1 MPDDMTGMAGA
12 TSLAELL
19 GPLADV
25 LDEAATVEIS
35 CNPDGAVFVERFGS
49 GPERWGSLEPARTAR
64 FVRWCATWSQ
74 TVVSD
79 ARPILSGRVP
89 GTAHR
94 IEALMPPVTDAPA
107 FSIRRHRDTVPSL
120 RECVP
125 EDAPRGILEQAI
137 AARKNI
143 LIAGAT
149 GAGKTTL
156 LNACLGEMARIAPET
171 RLLVIEDTP
180 EIRSPFANSVPLR
193 TADGVTMDRLLVSA
207 LRQAPD
213 RIVVGEVREGSVL
226 LTLVKAWNTGH
237 PGGLVTLHAN
247 SADEVIDRLSLLATE
262 VMTADPVPV
271 LMQATDLIAFIHRD
285 TGRPVLSSIRAAVRE
300 ADGATRLE
308 KLHEHPPSS

>member
-1 MPDDMTGMAGA
+1 MAGGMTNA
-12 TSLAELL
+12 TSLGDLL
-19 GPLADV
+19 GPLAEV
-25 LDEAATVEIS
+25 LDAPETVEIS
-35 CNPDGAVFVERFGS
+35 CNPDGRVFVERFGAPAS
-49 GPERWGSLEPARTAR
+49 CWGRLEPGRTSR
-64 FVRWCATWSQ
+64 FVRWCATWSE
-74 TVVSD
+74 TAVTGD
-79 ARPILSGRVP
+79 RPILSGRIP

-94 IEALMPPVTDAPA
+94 IEALLPPVTDGPC

-120 RECVP
+120 EECVP
-125 EDAPRGILEQAI
+125 KNAPRGILMDAI
-137 AARKNI
+137 EARKNV

-156 LNACLGEMARIAPET
+156 LNACLGEMERIAPET

-180 EIRSPFANSVPLR
+180 EIRSPFRNSVALR
-193 TADGVTMDRLLVSA
+193 TSDGVTMDRLLVSA

-262 VMTADPVPV
+262 VMAADPVPV
-271 LMQATDLIAFIHRD
+271 LMQATDLIVFIHRD
-285 TGRPVLSSIRAAVRE
+285 TGRPVLSSIRAAVRDP
-300 ADGATRLE
+300 DGAIRLE
-308 KLHEHPPSS
+308 DLHDHAS

>member
-1 MPDDMTGMAGA
+1 MADSNVTGMTDA
-12 TSLAELL
+12 TSLRELL
-19 GPLADV
+19 GSLADALADPEV
-25 LDEAATVEIS
+25 VEVS
-35 CNPDGAVFVERFGS
+35 CNPDGEVFVERFGA
-49 GPERWGSLEPARTAR
+49 GPRHWGSLERSVTDR
-64 FVRWCATWSQ
+64 FVRWCASWSA
-74 TVVSD
+74 TELAFD
-79 ARPILSGRVP
+79 RPILSGRVP

-94 IEALMPPVTDAPA
+94 IEALMPPVTDGPC

-120 RECVP
+120 EECVP
-125 EDAPRGILEQAI
+125 EDVPRGILLEAI
-137 AARKNI
+137 ASRKNV

-156 LNACLGEMARIAPET
+156 LNACLGELARVAPET
-171 RLLVIEDTP
+171 RLVTIEDTP
-180 EIRSPFANSVPLR
+180 EIRSPFRNAVALR

-247 SADEVIDRLSLLATE
+247 SADEVMGRLSLLATE

-271 LMQATDLIAFIHRD
+271 LMQATDLVVFIRRD
-285 TGRPVLSSIRAAVRE
+285 TGRPVLSSIRRAVRD
-300 ADGATRLE
+300 ADGATRME
-308 KLHEHPPSS
+308 DCHEHPD

>member
-1 MPDDMTGMAGA
+1 MPDGMTNA
-12 TSLAELL
+12 TSLADLL

-25 LDEAATVEIS
+25 LAASETVEIS
-35 CNPDGAVFVERFGS
+35 CNPDGQVFVERFGAA
-49 GPERWGSLEPARTAR
+49 PERWGTLDAGRTAR
-64 FVRWCATWSQ
+64 FVRWCASWSA
-74 TVVSD
+74 TELAFD
-79 ARPILSGRVP
+79 RPILSGRVP

-94 IEALMPPVTDAPA
+94 IEALLPPVTDNPT

-120 RECVP
+120 EECVP
-125 EDAPRGILEQAI
+125 GDGPREILRDAI

-156 LNACLGEMARIAPET
+156 LNACLGEMERMAPDT

-180 EIRSPFANSVPLR
+180 EIRSPFRNSVALR
-193 TADGVTMDRLLVSA
+193 TSDGVTMDRLLVSA

-226 LTLVKAWNTGH
+226 LTLIKAWNTGH
-237 PGGLVTLHAN
+237 PGGLCTLHAN

-262 VMTADPVPV
+262 VMAADPVPV
-271 LMQATDLIAFIHRD
+271 LMQATDLIVFIHRE
-285 TGRPVLSSIRAAVRE
+285 TARPVLASIRAAVRD
-300 ADGATRLE
+300 ADGTIRLE
-308 KLHEHPPSS
+308 TLHEHANS